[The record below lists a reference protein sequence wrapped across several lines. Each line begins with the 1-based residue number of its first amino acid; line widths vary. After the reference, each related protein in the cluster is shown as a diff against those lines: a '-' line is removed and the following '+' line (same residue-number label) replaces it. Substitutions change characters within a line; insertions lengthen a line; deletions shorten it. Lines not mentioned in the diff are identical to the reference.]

1 MITERVLLISNIFV
15 NFLYLLQLFF
25 VHFLLSFSA
34 FSRFNFNWTFVWF
47 HLISPLSVSIL
58 PIFFLVVLIVA
69 LEFAI
74 YILTGLHPLSY
85 IVLCLVQVLRKF
97 SIPFCSLCVI
107 PDIHP
112 HTHVTVTQY
121 IINSITLKSQ
131 FSNELKIGK

>member
-1 MITERVLLISNIFV
+1 MITEIVLLISNIFV
-15 NFLYLLQLFF
+15 TFLYLLQLFF

-47 HLISPLSVSIL
+47 HLLSPLSESVL

-74 YILTGLHPLSY
+74 YILTDLHPLSY

-97 SIPFCSLCVI
+97 SLPFFSPCVI
-107 PDIHP
+107 ADIHP
-112 HTHVTVTQY
+112 HTQY
-121 IINSITLKSQ
+121 IIGLLLPNIL
-131 FSNELKIGK
+131 LIVLL